1 MIINYVLIGLVVFLI
16 LLVIYAKFYTKSSKD
31 IAFVRTGMFGQRI
44 VLTGGALALPIFHQ
58 TTPVNM
64 NTIKLEIERKEN
76 NGFITSDKMRVDIKV
91 DFYVRVFGNSESVA
105 LAAQTLGARTLN
117 PKSVQDLMEGKFVDA
132 MRSTSAGM
140 TLEDLQS
147 KGKEFTDKVYKLTE
161 NVVTKNGLELESVSL
176 SRLDQTSKKFFDPGN
191 TFDAEGLIKI
201 TEETE
206 ASRKKRNEIE
216 KDTELK
222 IEQTNLNVEEK
233 SLEIKRQSEYAR
245 IQTEMEISTRR
256 AEQSAEIAK
265 AQAASKRI
273 TSEHEIT
280 ENEQV
285 EKTKLK
291 SDQAVQKDRIITE
304 KSLREADLEKS
315 RVIQI
320 SEIEKQKAVKIAEE
334 NQQIE
339 LFKKQKERAE
349 SALSTR
355 ESEAKAATAEE
366 QITTARELA
375 RAEREKSIALLKSRR
390 LAEEKSLATTI
401 AAEAEKIAATDSSK
415 AKEIIANAEATAERV
430 KRLAEA
436 DGLKK
441 LNEAAN
447 TLTSE
452 QVDMKVKLD
461 IVKRLP
467 DIIKES
473 VKPIENIEGIKIVD
487 VNGLGI
493 NTNDGSVLQ
502 KNGNGG
508 GTGSGSKDS
517 GDVVDRV
524 VEGALRYRTQAPILD
539 KLVKEVGL
547 INDGESL
554 SDIVTGKSKLITG
567 RVKDHDKS
575 SGKKVK

>member
-64 NTIKLEIERKEN
+64 NSIKLEIERKEN
-76 NGFITSDKMRVDIKV
+76 NGFITKDKMRVDIKV
-91 DFYVRVFGNSESVA
+91 DFYVRVFGNTDSVA

-140 TLEDLQS
+140 TLEELQT
-147 KGKEFTDKVYKLTE
+147 KGKEFTDRVYKLTE

-265 AQAASKRI
+265 AQAESKRVS
-273 TSEHEIT
+273 SEHEIT

-291 SDQAVQKDRIITE
+291 SDQAVQKDRINTE

-320 SEIEKQKAVKIAEE
+320 TEIEKQKAVKIAEE

-355 ESEAKAATAEE
+355 ESEAKAVTAEE

-401 AAEAEKIAATDSSK
+401 AAEAEKIAATDSSR

-452 QVDMKVKLD
+452 QVEMKVKLD

-493 NTNDGSVLQ
+493 NNNDGSVLT

-567 RVKDHDKS
+567 KAKDHDKS
-575 SGKKVK
+575 SGKKR